1 MQALTITFRYL
12 KWWTF
17 FSRLGCKIHLDFHL
31 QRKVHSVWKFCP
43 NNLFRWRATYF
54 STIDNTALCKDI
66 NLCISRGIIFEF
78 KSLRNDKNSLTCCGV
93 YIAYWL
99 LFTIFPQLFSF
110 ISSLLGKST
119 YSRSISSTSGL
130 CVNFLLVFHS

>member
-1 MQALTITFRYL
+1 MFC
-12 KWWTF
+12 K
-17 FSRLGCKIHLDFHL
+17 RLLLHLGI
-31 QRKVHSVWKFCP
+31 RNGEHSSQDLGAKYILIFIFKEKYTVWKFCP

-66 NLCISRGIIFEF
+66 NLCISRGIIFQF

-99 LFTIFPQLFSF
+99 LFTIFPQLFRNFFLSF
-110 ISSLLGKST
+110 LHYWENLLIVGPSPQHPACVST
-119 YSRSISSTSGL
+119 FY
-130 CVNFLLVFHS
+130 